1 MGSTECVV
9 VKVRGYRLSV
19 IGHLSAIGRV
29 LALTLLCVG
38 AIPFVNN
45 ARIYAQDKVGLTY
58 GVSQTVQAAYIWRGY
73 YAGGPNT
80 QIDANVGYGGAY
92 VDMWWSLG
100 ASDINF
106 RAFQPEVDISVG
118 FKRWGLN
125 VFVLYIHNFNTKFFD
140 FRNYADRGNRLE
152 VDLKYTISDKIPLT
166 FTWATRASAADG
178 YINKDGELVMAHS
191 SYAEISYLQ
200 RMRDGF
206 SLYYAFGITPWR
218 SCYSNYEKDFAIQN
232 VEMRLRKEWS
242 LHERVGLALFGQL
255 AVNPCAPIKVIT
267 LNTGISVFLK

>member
-1 MGSTECVV
+1 MNF
-9 VKVRGYRLSV
+9 RLVLRFPRSKQPLAWFTP
-19 IGHLSAIGRV
+19 GGAFKRV

-45 ARIYAQDKVGLTY
+45 ARIYAGEKVGLTY

-100 ASDINF
+100 AMDIMF
-106 RAFQPEVDISVG
+106 RHFQPEVDISIG

-125 VFVLYIHNFNTKFFD
+125 IYALYIHNFNTNFFD
-140 FRNYADRGNRLE
+140 FRNYADKGNRFEL
-152 VDLKYTISDKIPLT
+152 DLKYTISDKIPLT
-166 FTWATRASAADG
+166 FTWATRVSAADG
-178 YINKDGELVMAHS
+178 YINDKGDLVMAYS

-206 SLYYAFGITPWR
+206 SLFYAFGITPFK
-218 SCYSNYEKDFAIQN
+218 SCYSNYQKDFAIQN
-232 VEMRLRKEWS
+232 VEVRLRKDWS
-242 LHERVGLALFGQL
+242 LHERVGLAAFGQL
-255 AVNPCAPIKVIT
+255 AVNPCALINVIT
-267 LNTGISVFLK
+267 LNTGVCVYLK

>member
-29 LALTLLCVG
+29 LALTLCVG

-45 ARIYAQDKVGLTY
+45 ARVYAGEKVGLTY

-100 ASDINF
+100 ATDIHCK
-106 RAFQPEVDISVG
+106 AFQPEVDISIG

-125 VFVLYIHNFNTKFFD
+125 IFALYIHNFNCGFFD
-140 FRNYADRGNRLE
+140 FRNYADKGNRLE
-152 VDLKYTISDKIPLT
+152 LDVKYTISDKIPLT
-166 FTWATRASAADG
+166 FTWATRVSAADG
-178 YINKDGELVMAHS
+178 YINDKGELVMAHS
-191 SYAEISYLQ
+191 SYAEISYLHK
-200 RMRDGF
+200 MRGGF
-206 SLYYAFGITPWR
+206 SMFYAFGITPFR
-218 SCYSNYEKDFAIQN
+218 SCYTNYEKDFALQN
-232 VEMRLRKEWS
+232 IEVRLRKDWDI
-242 LHERVGLALFGQL
+242 HERVGLMAFGQI
-255 AVNPCAPIKVIT
+255 AVNPCSH
-267 LNTGISVFLK
+267 LNLINLNAGVGVYLK